1 MQLNGKTGVD
11 PASKIEI
18 VIDNKLEHIKRVA
31 DQFNSFARAQN
42 LPDKLRQGIQNVL
55 DDLLNN
61 VVSYAYPE
69 PGQHEIRITAEVA
82 TRKLTVTVQD
92 DGIPFN
98 PFETTAPDTN
108 LPLEE
113 RQVGGL
119 GIHLVKKLMDK
130 IDYEHVDG
138 RSTITMIKNLET
150 PC

>member
-42 LPDKLRQGIQNVL
+42 LPDKLRQGIQIVL

-119 GIHLVKKLMDK
+119 GIHLVRKF
-130 IDYEHVDG
+130 VDESYYQ
-138 RSTITMIKNLET
+138 RSARFNLVTLVKNF
-150 PC
+150 